1 MVFPV
6 YGTGRL
12 FPVYHHLEAVFDDVY
27 SGREGDPGS
36 GAQGKTSVRQIR
48 VKHRP
53 RPLSDNS
60 PCYIS
65 SELDEYLDRQDIAH
79 TRRAPYHPMTQG
91 KIERYHRSLKNVVNL
106 DHYYLPEELERE
118 IARFVDYYNMK
129 RYHESLE
136 NLKPADVYFGRGRK
150 ILDQREL
157 VKRKTL
163 QARKQYN
170 LNNQKEAASL
180 TLATTE
186 TLP

>member
-1 MVFPV
+1 
-6 YGTGRL
+6 
-12 FPVYHHLEAVFDDVY
+12 
-27 SGREGDPGS
+27 
-36 GAQGKTSVRQIR
+36 
-48 VKHRP
+48 
-53 RPLSDNS
+53 
-60 PCYIS
+60 
-65 SELDEYLDRQDIAH
+65 
-79 TRRAPYHPMTQG
+79 MTQG